1 MGLSARS
8 PAASDARAF
17 APPLRPRP
25 ARLVVALL
33 VVALAAL
40 AGACTS
46 AGLPQVPGKS
56 GQIETSAANSTQSL
70 PTPVETVTT
79 APGEPTE
86 VYALVARGIH
96 ACWFGAAGPLRG
108 THVFHAQAR
117 PPAQGGQAEIVIHE
131 RDVATR
137 EQRGPQA
144 LRVSFES
151 AVGGSRVGIA
161 ALKLPPGFG
170 EPMARDVEEW
180 SKGRSGCQL
189 RASLPQP
196 EVAPAQKPPAQ
207 TSAKTGTKAS
217 TKTKD
222 KR

>member
-8 PAASDARAF
+8 PAGSDARAF

-25 ARLVVALL
+25 ACL

-46 AGLPQVPGKS
+46 AGLPQVPGNS
-56 GQIETSAANSTQSL
+56 GQIETAAANTTQST
-70 PTPVETVTT
+70 TPPLETVST

-96 ACWFGAAGPLRG
+96 GCWFGADGPLRG
-108 THVFHAQAR
+108 THVFHAQAK
-117 PPAQGGQAEIVIHE
+117 PPAQGGQAEITIHE
-131 RDVATR
+131 RDLSMR
-137 EQRGPQA
+137 EQRGVQA
-144 LRVSFES
+144 FRVSIET
-151 AVGGSRVGIA
+151 AVGGSRVALA

-170 EPMARDVEEW
+170 EPMVRDVEEW
-180 SKGRSGCQL
+180 SKGRQGCQL
-189 RASLPQP
+189 RASLPRP
-196 EVAPAQKPPAQ
+196 EPPPKKP
-207 TSAKTGTKAS
+207 SAKADAKTASKAGTKA
-217 TKTKD
+217 KD